1 MSAYAIPEPEAD
13 NEYNYEWTLIS
24 GPSDSGLIENRQMR
38 TVSLKQLQEGTY
50 LFKVVVSGGNPE
62 VRGVGHG
69 NVTVFPP
76 ERINKAPKAVVN
88 PGTYR
93 NSSYLIFATL
103 KIIVKLAILNKIRH
117 NSVSRYWLKFVK
129 FHFRDFHKSRKI
141 HDVE

>member
-13 NEYNYEWTLIS
+13 NEYNYEWTMIS

-88 PGTYR
+88 PG
-93 NSSYLIFATL
+93 IE
-103 KIIVKLAILNKIRH
+103 ICHILF
-117 NSVSRYWLKFVK
+117 SRL
-129 FHFRDFHKSRKI
+129 
-141 HDVE
+141 

>member
-1 MSAYAIPEPEAD
+1 M
-13 NEYNYEWTLIS
+13 IS

-88 PGTYR
+88 PGIEI
-93 NSSYLIFATL
+93 LIFATL
-103 KIIVKLAILNKIRH
+103 KIIVKLAILNKIRR
-117 NSVSRYWLKFVK
+117 NSVSRY
-129 FHFRDFHKSRKI
+129 
-141 HDVE
+141 

>member
-88 PGTYR
+88 PGKQIR
-93 NSSYLIFATL
+93 QISIFL
-103 KIIVKLAILNKIRH
+103 CGQSAILKLGNQKPLQ
-117 NSVSRYWLKFVK
+117 NAVFDAWQKLF
-129 FHFRDFHKSRKI
+129 FD
-141 HDVE
+141 

>member
-1 MSAYAIPEPEAD
+1 M
-13 NEYNYEWTLIS
+13 IS

-88 PGTYR
+88 PGKQIRQISILRFYLQIR
-93 NSSYLIFATL
+93 NFHDFEKRNIKFTT
-103 KIIVKLAILNKIRH
+103 LNKIRQVSIPRLSNK
-117 NSVSRYWLKFVK
+117 NS
-129 FHFRDFHKSRKI
+129 
-141 HDVE
+141 DVE

>member
-1 MSAYAIPEPEAD
+1 M
-13 NEYNYEWTLIS
+13 IS

-103 KIIVKLAILNKIRH
+103 KIIVKLAILNKIRR
-117 NSVSRYWLKFVK
+117 NSVSRY
-129 FHFRDFHKSRKI
+129 
-141 HDVE
+141 